1 MELFK
6 VDKLNESVDKIYNEC
21 INSDFAV
28 KKELIKIEEAFGRIL
43 AEDIVATEDSPM
55 FDKSVV
61 DGYAVIAS
69 DTSGA
74 TETIP
79 TFLEIIS
86 VGQMGVPETVELVS
100 GQCAYVPTGG
110 MLPKNAD
117 AVVMIEHTE
126 VFTEEKISVYS
137 AVASGK
143 NVVKKADDIKKGA
156 ILLKRGRKIT
166 SGDIGLLAS
175 LGISEVNVYKKLDI
189 CIISTGDEL
198 ESHTAKNI
206 PLAKIRDSNSNML
219 MSECIKYGFK
229 VNSRYLIKDDENEL
243 YDVINKEKNKVDIVI
258 VSGGSSKGKKDFTEI
273 AIKNNSTTG
282 ILTHGIAIKPGK
294 PTITAYDKINKTI
307 LVGLPGHPTACVI
320 LFRFLVVKL
329 YEKLTDSNFV
339 NEKSCMGK
347 LTENIP
353 ASPGRETIQLTIV
366 DKDYNVTPVIG
377 KSALVKNLSIANSY
391 IIIDID
397 NEGYN
402 KNDYIK
408 VFYL

>member
-1 MELFK
+1 MELFE
-6 VDKLNESVDKIYNEC
+6 VDKLNESIDKIINEC
-21 INSDFAV
+21 NNSGFVVSKEVIN
-28 KKELIKIEEAFGRIL
+28 IEDAYGRIL
-43 AEDIVATEDSPM
+43 AEDITSTEDSPM

-61 DGYAVIAS
+61 DGFAVIAS

-79 TFLEIIS
+79 TFLNIVS
-86 VGQMGVPETVELVS
+86 DGQMGVEQTASLKS
-100 GQCAYVPTGG
+100 GECAYVPTGG

-126 VFTEEKISVYS
+126 LFTENKISIYN

-143 NVVKKADDIKKGA
+143 NVVKKADDIKKGDL
-156 ILLKRGRKIT
+156 ILKQGRKIKT
-166 SGDIGLLAS
+166 GDIGLLAS
-175 LGISEVNVYKKLDI
+175 LGISKINVYKKLNL

-198 ESHTAKNI
+198 EPHTAKNI
-206 PLAKIRDSNSNML
+206 AMAKIRDANSNML
-219 MSECIKYGFK
+219 ISECNKYGFN
-229 VNSRYLIKDDENEL
+229 VNSRYLINDDENA
-243 YDVINKEKNKVDIVI
+243 INKIVEDEKTKVDIVI
-258 VSGGSSKGKKDFTEI
+258 MSGGSSKGKKDFTEI
-273 AIKNNSTTG
+273 VIEKNSTTG

-294 PTITAYDKINKTI
+294 PTITAYDKNNKTI
-307 LVGLPGHPTACVI
+307 FIGLPGHPTAAVL
-320 LFRFLVVKL
+320 LFKFLVVGV
-329 YEKLTDSNFV
+329 YEKLTHSKIKNI
-339 NEKSCMGK
+339 ESCLAK

-366 DKDYNVTPVIG
+366 DDDYNVTPVLG
-377 KSALVKNLSIANSY
+377 RSALVKNMSIANSY

>member
-6 VDKLNESVDKIYNEC
+6 VDKLNTAVEKLYDEC
-21 INSDFAV
+21 IKSNFIINN
-28 KKELIKIEEAFGRIL
+28 ELIKIEDAYDRIL
-43 AEDIVATEDSPM
+43 YEDIKSTEDVPN

-79 TFLEIIS
+79 TFLEVIS
-86 VGQMGVPETVELVS
+86 EGQMGVEQNSVLTS
-100 GQCAYVPTGG
+100 GKCTYVPTGG

-126 VFTEEKISVYS
+126 NFTNNKISIYS

-143 NVVKKADDIKKGA
+143 NVVKKSDDIKKDSV
-156 ILLKRGRKIT
+156 ILKKGRKIT
-166 SGDIGLLAS
+166 TGDIGLLAS
-175 LGISEVNVYKKLDI
+175 LGIYEISVYKKLNV
-189 CIISTGDEL
+189 CIISTGDEV
-198 ESHTAKNI
+198 ESHTKKNI
-206 PLAKIRDSNSNML
+206 PIAKIRDANSNML
-219 MSECIKYGFK
+219 IAECKKYGFN
-229 VNSRYLIKDDENEL
+229 VVSRYLIKDNEKEL
-243 YDVINKEKNKVDIVI
+243 EEVVRSEKNKVDII
-258 VSGGSSKGKKDFTEI
+258 IMSGGSSKGKKDFSESI
-273 AIKNNSTTG
+273 IEKNSTTG

-294 PTITAYDKINKTI
+294 PTITAYDNNTNTI
-307 LVGLPGHPTACVI
+307 LIGLPGHPTAAVI

-329 YEKLTDSNFV
+329 YEKLTTSHFV
-339 NEKSCMGK
+339 NTKTCLGK

-366 DKDYNVTPVIG
+366 DEDYNVTPVLG
-377 KSALVKNLSIANSY
+377 RSALVKNLSIANSY
-391 IIIDID
+391 IIIEID

-408 VFYL
+408 VYYL